1 MGNTI
6 DLNWVVSKG
15 RKVDLN
21 LGGGLRWEWVW
32 FWSGGIKRIGKWI
45 PSKKLYEVL
54 KELINVV
61 LNIQCL
67 YWTYTDHLYFNLL
80 NSNSFYSTY
89 ITLSAKVIQRL
100 FKIKKDQGIWPRDN
114 ARCVFKHS
122 PTTPVLRILGGAETG
137 RWLWLPESQPHY
149 QLSKKPSHKGISY
162 GRSEEHTSELQSRT
176 TISYAVFCLKKK
188 KKKKKKKK

>member
-32 FWSGGIKRIGKWI
+32 FWSGRSYQENWKVNSI
-45 PSKKLYEVL
+45 KKLYEVL

-67 YWTYTDHLYFNLL
+67 Y
-80 NSNSFYSTY
+80 
-89 ITLSAKVIQRL
+89 
-100 FKIKKDQGIWPRDN
+100 
-114 ARCVFKHS
+114 
-122 PTTPVLRILGGAETG
+122 
-137 RWLWLPESQPHY
+137 
-149 QLSKKPSHKGISY
+149 
-162 GRSEEHTSELQSRT
+162 
-176 TISYAVFCLKKK
+176 
-188 KKKKKKKK
+188 